1 MLVKTLL
8 PVFLCAVAAVVGGP
22 VLGFRVCRWGGTAPL
37 SLFVPAEAVLEK
49 QCWRSSV
56 GEAVLVGVEPNLD
69 PPALPSQPDVGL
81 VGRGGGVGFPTT
93 PPALPLAAATVGF
106 LGILGAQALLGLFCL
121 ALYADSD
128 APTPLPSPSPSPSP
142 LHSATLLIATE

>member
-8 PVFLCAVAAVVGGP
+8 PVFLCAAAAVVGGP

-37 SLFVPAEAVLEK
+37 SLFVPAEAM
-49 QCWRSSV
+49 
-56 GEAVLVGVEPNLD
+56 LVGVEPNLD

-93 PPALPLAAATVGF
+93 PPALPLVAAAVGF
-106 LGILGAQALLGLFCL
+106 LGILGAPALLGLFCL